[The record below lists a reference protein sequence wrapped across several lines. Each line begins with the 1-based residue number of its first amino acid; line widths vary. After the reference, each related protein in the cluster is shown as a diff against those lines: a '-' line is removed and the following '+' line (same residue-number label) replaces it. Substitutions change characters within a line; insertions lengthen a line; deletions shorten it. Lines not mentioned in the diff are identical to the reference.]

1 MPLTYQRAIASVCL
15 GLSIEAIASLSTEKL
30 ANAQNSP
37 NSWGDRSYLEK
48 LATFTLPPLPVTNR
62 AQTIIAQGNLDSQE
76 SGKEEIE
83 NTRWNQFTAP
93 DKGIPGRREGGG
105 TRGPSLTALVPQ
117 TLMGLTTSARPT
129 FYYYISTPLKNSMV
143 EFEMADENDNTIY
156 KTTFNMNTQEGG
168 IFNISIPEHQ
178 TSPLLEIG
186 QTYRLY
192 LTVKNADGSFLDLV
206 TGWVKRVELN
216 PSLMK
221 EIEAANL
228 EERLGIYDREA
239 IWYDALATLG
249 ELRRSNPDDIELE
262 SKWNQI
268 LKEVKLEPIAKQ
280 PLLQSQLIPQ

>member
-1 MPLTYQRAIASVCL
+1 MLSKHLQNMTAGCL
-15 GLSIEAIASLSTEKL
+15 ALSIATIALLSSLSSNIRAESTPLWEGHSSKPT
-30 ANAQNSP
+30 ANNINP
-37 NSWGDRSYLEK
+37 I
-48 LATFTLPPLPVTNR
+48 V
-62 AQTIIAQGNLDSQE
+62 AQGNFNSE
-76 SGKEEIE
+76 ARIKAEIE
-83 NTRWNQFTAP
+83 NSRWNQFTAP
-93 DKGIPGRREGGG
+93 DKGVPGRREGGG

-117 TLMGLTTSARPT
+117 TLMGRTVSASPT
-129 FYYYISTPLKNSMV
+129 FYYHVSTPLKNSMV

-156 KTTFNMNTQEGG
+156 KTTFNMNTAEGG
-168 IFNISIPEHQ
+168 IFNISIPDNQ
-178 TSPLLEIG
+178 TSPLLEVG

-280 PLLQSQLIPQ
+280 PLLQSQLIP